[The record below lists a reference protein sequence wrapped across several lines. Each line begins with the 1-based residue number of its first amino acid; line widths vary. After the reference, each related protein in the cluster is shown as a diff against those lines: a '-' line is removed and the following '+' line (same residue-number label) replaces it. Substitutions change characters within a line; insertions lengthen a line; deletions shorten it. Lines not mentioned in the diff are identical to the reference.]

1 MHATN
6 VFFPVDFALEI
17 LPELVPE
24 KVSVVVFRIVHH
36 YGGYA
41 RNDLRGEFLHGIQA
55 RPDAGVRKDCGKICQ
70 RGGIGEV
77 QSRGCML

>member
-24 KVSVVVFRIVHH
+24 KVSVVVFRIVYH
-36 YGGYA
+36 YGRYA
-41 RNDLRGEFLHGIQA
+41 RNDLRGEFLHCI
-55 RPDAGVRKDCGKICQ
+55 
-70 RGGIGEV
+70 
-77 QSRGCML
+77 